1 MDEKKL
7 NLTLYEKMSA
17 EQERFRQGLL
27 GQTPGE
33 ILGLA
38 YEYAMREQILTAMKT
53 LELPA
58 KEAEALLLSSAP
70 LADVYMD
77 FQDFNL
83 SLMDTIR
90 SCIRERA
97 DTLLGV
103 KQKRR
108 LSCPLY
114 QQSGICAREHG
125 ELDLYRAS
133 RQANVACKDAIEAA
147 IRFNF
152 DGMHLAPAAV
162 KYVLEKFGPERVAYV
177 LAATIQDRPYDQ
189 RFSNDSRTWAESV
202 PMYEA
207 ADRRGSYIIDTHSTP
222 LELFVRQARQEME
235 AAKEQPEKDSIKA
248 RLAVKSP
255 QTVDSAGRTKGQER
269 ADGY

>member
-7 NLTLYEKMSA
+7 NLALYEKMSA

-77 FQDFNL
+77 FCAFDRGLVDDIQG
-83 SLMDTIR
+83 
-90 SCIRERA
+90 CIRERA
-97 DTLLGV
+97 DTLL
-103 KQKRR
+103 KAQQKEMA
-108 LSCPLY
+108 SYPLY
-114 QQSGICAREHG
+114 RQSRTYAQEHG
-125 ELDLYRAS
+125 ELELYRVS
-133 RQANVACKDAIEAA
+133 RQANTACKDAIEAA
-147 IRFNF
+147 IRFHF
-152 DGMHLAPAAV
+152 DGMHLEPAGI

-189 RFSNDSRTWAESV
+189 RFSNDSRNWAETV
-202 PMYEA
+202 PMYET

-222 LELFVRQARQEME
+222 LELFVRQARQEMDG
-235 AAKEQPEKDSIKA
+235 AKEQ
-248 RLAVKSP
+248 
-255 QTVDSAGRTKGQER
+255 